1 MGVAAGC
8 CCFLGLS
15 RFGRGLSICGGLPR
29 ALLVLCPRASCLR
42 RFASVN
48 VRAASASASLS
59 AIAISLA
66 RGAAAVSDR
75 PATILDPRSRPS
87 QRAPSQGLSFRD
99 SQRCSRTLA
108 PSRAFS
114 SSLPPLSPTSSPAT
128 TTSGLS
134 PRLLA
139 FLWERPPAPCATI
152 SRRHSTTRS
161 TTTSSSESGTTM
173 TVVRPSSLHPPPP
186 PCRPRRLYRRLLP
199 CYASTHA
206 IESDEAPSRAAPTP
220 QTARVPTSSYAPS
233 PSSPPPPAPAP
244 APAAVA
250 ASYPGYPYVQV
261 SVPHLLAD
269 SII

>member
-8 CCFLGLS
+8 CWLLGLS

-29 ALLVLCPRASCLR
+29 ALVVLCPRASCLR

-66 RGAAAVSDR
+66 RRAAAASDR
-75 PATILDPRSRPS
+75 RATILDPRSRPS
-87 QRAPSQGLSFRD
+87 QRACLCKLFSL

-108 PSRAFS
+108 LRPSRAFS
-114 SSLPPLSPTSSPAT
+114 SSPPPSSPTSSPAT
-128 TTSGLS
+128 TTTRLS

-152 SRRHSTTRS
+152 SRRHT
-161 TTTSSSESGTTM
+161 TTTSNSSSTTV
-173 TVVRPSSLHPPPP
+173 TVVRLSSLHPPPPPP
-186 PCRPRRLYRRLLP
+186 PCRPRRLYRRFLP